1 LSHVRLLAGR
11 DLTAGPEG
19 LNDHLRRLGP
29 VPAGGP
35 EVIEVLTRSGL
46 TGRGGASFP
55 LGIKWQT
62 VATHSRGTA
71 VVVANGAEGEPHSK
85 KDRLLMTTRP
95 HLILD
100 GAFLAARAVRAKQVV
115 LYLGEEHHAAR
126 QSMSDALA
134 ERSDEERRIVRTV
147 SSPARYVAGASSA
160 AVHLVNAGIATP
172 TTTPPS
178 AHESGVNG
186 APTLVQ
192 NVETLAYAALIAR
205 NGDAWYRSAGRRG
218 ATGTLLVTM
227 SGGVAGPGVLE
238 IEAGTTVAEAT
249 EMAGGATEPPGALLV
264 GGYFGSWVDAPQS
277 WDLPLDAAALRT
289 RGLSLGCGVI
299 GLLPQSRCGVCET
312 AGIMRYLAAESS
324 AQCGP
329 CFFGLRALADACSR
343 IAERGSNPV
352 DMQRLQRW
360 ANEVKGRGSCHHP
373 DGAVMFLQSALK
385 TFAGDFAQH
394 PAHWRSQAPEARRPA

>member
-1 LSHVRLLAGR
+1 LLAGR

-29 VPAGGP
+29 LPAGGP
-35 EVIEVLTRSGL
+35 EIIDLLTRSGL

-55 LGIKWQT
+55 LGLKWRT
-62 VATHSRGTA
+62 VATHARGTA

-95 HLILD
+95 HLVLD

-126 QSMSDALA
+126 QSMAAALA
-134 ERSDEERRIVRTV
+134 ERSDDERRLVRTV

-172 TTTPPS
+172 TTAPPS

-192 NVETLAYAALIAR
+192 NVESLAHAALIAR
-205 NGDAWYRSAGRRG
+205 YGEDWYRSAGRRG
-218 ATGTLLVTM
+218 AAGTLLVTM
-227 SGGVAGPGVLE
+227 TGGVAGPGVLE
-238 IEAGTTVAEAT
+238 IEAGTTVGEAV
-249 EMAGGATEPPGALLV
+249 EMAGGASEAPGAVLV
-264 GGYFGSWVDAPQS
+264 GGYFGSWVDAQQAA
-277 WDLPLDAAALRT
+277 DLPLDALALHT

-299 GLLPQSRCGVCET
+299 GLLPRSRCGVCET
-312 AGIMRYLAAESS
+312 AGIMRYLATESS

-343 IAERGSNPV
+343 IAERGSNPA
-352 DMQRLQRW
+352 DLQRLQRW
-360 ANEVKGRGSCHHP
+360 ANEVKGRGACHHP
-373 DGAVMFLQSALK
+373 DGAVVFLQSALE
-385 TFAGDFAQH
+385 TFAADFAQH
-394 PAHWRSQAPEARRPA
+394 PAHWRAHPTDAQRPA

>member
-1 LSHVRLLAGR
+1 
-11 DLTAGPEG
+11 
-19 LNDHLRRLGP
+19 

-35 EVIEVLTRSGL
+35 EIIEVLTRSGL

-55 LGIKWQT
+55 LGIKWRT

-264 GGYFGSWVDAPQS
+264 GGYFGSWVDARQS

>member
-1 LSHVRLLAGR
+1 MLAGR

-19 LNDHLRRLGP
+19 LTDHLRRLGP
-29 VPAGGP
+29 LPARGA
-35 EVIEVLTRSGL
+35 EVIDLLTRSGL

-55 LGIKWQT
+55 LGLKWRT

-71 VVVANGAEGEPHSK
+71 VIIANGAEGEPHSK

-95 HLILD
+95 HLVLD

-115 LYLGEEHHAAR
+115 LYLGEEHHSAR
-126 QSMSDALA
+126 QSMAAALA
-134 ERSDEERRIVRTV
+134 ERSDDERRVVRTI

-172 TTTPPS
+172 TTAPPS

-192 NVETLAYAALIAR
+192 NVESLAHAALIAR
-205 NGDAWYRSAGRRG
+205 YGEDWYRSAGRRG
-218 ATGTLLVTM
+218 AAGTLLVTM
-227 SGGVAGPGVLE
+227 TGGVAGPGVLE
-238 IEAGTTVAEAT
+238 IEAGTTVGEAV
-249 EMAGGATEPPGALLV
+249 EMAGGASEAPGAVLV
-264 GGYFGSWVDAPQS
+264 GGYFGSWVDAQQAS
-277 WDLPLDAAALRT
+277 DLPLDASALHT

-299 GLLPQSRCGVCET
+299 GLLPKSRCGVCET
-312 AGIMRYLAAESS
+312 AGIMRYLATESS

-343 IAERGSNPV
+343 IAERGSNPA
-352 DMQRLQRW
+352 DLQRLQRW
-360 ANEVKGRGSCHHP
+360 ANEVKGRGACHHP
-373 DGAVMFLQSALK
+373 DGAVVFLQSALE
-385 TFAGDFAQH
+385 TFAADFAQH
-394 PAHWRSQAPEARRPA
+394 PAHWRAHPTDAQRPA

>member
-1 LSHVRLLAGR
+1 MSHLRLLAGR
-11 DLTAGPEG
+11 DLMAGPEG
-19 LNDHLRRLGP
+19 LNEHHRRLGP
-29 VPAGGP
+29 LPAGGP
-35 EVIEVLTRSGL
+35 ELIDLLTRTGL

-55 LGIKWQT
+55 LGLKWRS

-85 KDRLLMTTRP
+85 KDRLLMTARP

-115 LYLGEEHHAAR
+115 LYVGEDHHAAR
-126 QSMSDALA
+126 QSMSMALA
-134 ERSDEERRIVRTV
+134 ERSEEERRLVRTV
-147 SSPARYVAGASSA
+147 ASPARYVAGDSSA
-160 AVHLVNAGIATP
+160 AAHFANAGIATP
-172 TTTPPS
+172 TSTPPS
-178 AHESGVNG
+178 PHESGVDG

-192 NVETLAYAALIAR
+192 NVESLAHAALIAR
-205 NGDAWYRSAGRRG
+205 HGETWYRSAGRRG
-218 ATGTLLVTM
+218 AAGTLLVTM

-238 IEAGTTVAEAT
+238 IEAGTTIAEAV
-249 EMAGGATEPPGALLV
+249 EMAGGASEPAGAVLV
-264 GGYFGSWVDAPQS
+264 GGYFGSWVNAQQA
-277 WDLPLDAAALRT
+277 WELQLDAAALRT

-299 GLLPQSRCGVCET
+299 GVLAKRRCGVCET

-343 IAERGSNPV
+343 VAERGSNP
-352 DMQRLQRW
+352 DDLHRLHRW
-360 ANEVKGRGSCHHP
+360 ANEVSGRGACHHP

-385 TFAGDFAQH
+385 TFSDDFTHH
-394 PAHWRSQAPEARRPA
+394 PAHWRAQVPGAKRPA

>member
-1 LSHVRLLAGR
+1 
-11 DLTAGPEG
+11 
-19 LNDHLRRLGP
+19 
-29 VPAGGP
+29 
-35 EVIEVLTRSGL
+35 
-46 TGRGGASFP
+46 
-55 LGIKWQT
+55 
-62 VATHSRGTA
+62 

-95 HLILD
+95 HLVLD

-115 LYLGEEHHAAR
+115 LYIGEEHHAAR
-126 QSMSDALA
+126 QSMSAALA
-134 ERSDEERRIVRTV
+134 ERSDEERRVVRTV

-160 AVHLVNAGIATP
+160 AVHLVNGGIATP
-172 TTTPPS
+172 STTPPS

-192 NVETLAYAALIAR
+192 NVESLAHAALIAR
-205 NGDAWYRSAGRRG
+205 YGEDWYRSAGRRG
-218 ATGTLLVTM
+218 AAGTLLVTM

-238 IEAGTTVAEAT
+238 IEAGTTVGEAV
-249 EMAGGATEPPGALLV
+249 EMAGGAAEPAGAVLV
-264 GGYFGSWVDAPQS
+264 GGYFGAWVDAQQAA
-277 WDLPLDAAALRT
+277 DLPLDAATLHR

-299 GLLPQSRCGVCET
+299 GLLPASRCGVCET

-352 DMQRLQRW
+352 DLQRLRRW
-360 ANEVKGRGSCHHP
+360 ANEVKGRGACHHP
-373 DGAVMFLQSALK
+373 DGAVIFLQSALE
-385 TFAGDFAQH
+385 TFAADFAHH
-394 PAHWRSQAPEARRPA
+394 PAHWRAQPTEARKPA